1 MENASFSTL
10 ITTELTMAIVDQDS
24 GKEMIKKFKNFR
36 LQAKYDPTAESR
48 CTSSKRALL
57 AAGEKGASK
66 LTKYTKS

>member
-1 MENASFSTL
+1 MENASLSTL

-24 GKEMIKKFKNFR
+24 GKGMIKKFKNSR
-36 LQAKYDPTAESR
+36 LQAKYDAIAESC

-66 LTKYTKS
+66 LAKYTKS